1 MTNFL
6 LIATFEAVFIGL
18 LILAKRKKSTSDYI
32 LFSLFVVYAITIGF
46 SFLEIYNR
54 NNSYPYPIFISV
66 SVPFILLHGP
76 LLWYY
81 VLSLTK
87 QNFTF
92 RVVHFLNLLPFVL
105 IEAVFW
111 FITYRLPVDERIA
124 MDAGATFQ
132 HEVFYPV
139 LLILIAL
146 STVIYY
152 ALGLRRI
159 QCHSARIKSYFAETG
174 AINLKWLKL
183 FLILALICH
192 LSISL
197 LYIIDYSFGLMAYN
211 SLQMAGFVVASVYTL
226 VLGFFGFRQG
236 NVFTSD
242 IIAVNLDTIASTN
255 QTEPLTTAEEQFV
268 ERLLAYMQNEKPFLN
283 NELTLA
289 LLAKGLDVSPEYLS
303 SVLNGRLNSNF
314 FDFINR
320 YRVEEFKRICHLP
333 ENKQYTILA
342 LAYDCGFNSKATFN
356 RVFRQHTGTTPGTYI
371 KK

>member
-1 MTNFL
+1 MANFL

-66 SVPFILLHGP
+66 SVPFIFLHGP

-87 QNFTF
+87 QKFTF
-92 RVVHFLNLLPFVL
+92 RINHLFHLLPFL
-105 IEAVFW
+105 SMEIMFW
-111 FITYRLPVDERIA
+111 FTSYRLPVVDRIA
-124 MDAGATFQ
+124 MDSGATFQ
-132 HEVFYPV
+132 QEVFYPV

-146 STVIYY
+146 STLVYY
-152 ALGLRRI
+152 SLGLRRI
-159 QCHSARIKSYFAETG
+159 QCHSAKIKSYFAEIG
-174 AINLKWLKL
+174 AINLKWIKM

-192 LSISL
+192 LSISV
-197 LYIIDYSFGLMAYN
+197 LYIVDYSLGLMAYN
-211 SLQMAGFVVASVYTL
+211 SLQLSGFVMASIYTL

-236 NVFTSD
+236 NIFTSG
-242 IIAVNLDTIASTN
+242 IIEVNLDTVASTRK
-255 QTEPLTTAEEQFV
+255 TEPLTTVEEQFV
-268 ERLLAYMQNEKPFLN
+268 ERFLAYMQNEKPFLN

-333 ENKQYTILA
+333 ENKQYTIIA

-356 RVFRQHTGTTPGTYI
+356 RVFRQHTGTTPGAYI

>member
-1 MTNFL
+1 MANFL

-66 SVPFILLHGP
+66 SVPFIFLHGP

-87 QNFTF
+87 QKFTF
-92 RVVHFLNLLPFVL
+92 RINHLFHLLPFL
-105 IEAVFW
+105 SMEIMFW
-111 FITYRLPVDERIA
+111 FTSYRLPVVDRIA
-124 MDAGATFQ
+124 MDSGATFQ
-132 HEVFYPV
+132 QEVFYPV

-146 STVIYY
+146 STLVYY
-152 ALGLRRI
+152 SLGLRRI
-159 QCHSARIKSYFAETG
+159 QCHSAKIKSYFAEIG
-174 AINLKWLKL
+174 AINLKWIKM

-192 LSISL
+192 LSISV
-197 LYIIDYSFGLMAYN
+197 LYIVDYSLGLMAYN
-211 SLQMAGFVVASVYTL
+211 SLQLSGFVMASIYTL
-226 VLGFFGFRQG
+226 V
-236 NVFTSD
+236 
-242 IIAVNLDTIASTN
+242 ASTRK
-255 QTEPLTTAEEQFV
+255 TEPLTTVEEQFV
-268 ERLLAYMQNEKPFLN
+268 ERFLAYMQNEKPFLN

-333 ENKQYTILA
+333 ENKQYTIIA

-356 RVFRQHTGTTPGTYI
+356 RVFRQHTGTTPGAYI